1 MLNVLYFAALRE
13 VLGTAQ
19 EKLSVPAPAT
29 VAALIAVLR
38 TRGGNWADALAPGK
52 RWRVAVNREM
62 ATAETPL
69 KDGDEVAIFP
79 PVTGG

>member
-13 VLGTAQ
+13 SLGIAR
-19 EKLSVPAPAT
+19 EDLIIPEPPT
-29 VAALIAVLR
+29 VAVLIAELR
-38 TRGGNWADALAPGK
+38 TRGGDWADALAPGK
-52 RWRVAVNREM
+52 RWRVAVNQEM
-62 ATAETPL
+62 ATAETAL